1 MEKNILKI
9 NITGHRPGKLYGY
22 DIHRPEYNDIRN
34 QIKGSLVM
42 LIKKYAAEKV
52 VCYSGMALGID
63 QIFIECCIE
72 AREYYKKHGI
82 ELKIIA
88 AIPCHYYDNK
98 WRQESKDLYHELL
111 NECDEQLYVYDGP
124 YTKDCLDKRNK
135 FMVEKTDCTIAVWN
149 GTPSGTANCIKDAER
164 LGHEVVIINP

>member
-34 QIKGSLVM
+34 QIKGSLMM
-42 LIKKYAAEKV
+42 LIKKYAAEEV
-52 VCYSGMALGID
+52 ICYSGMALGTD

-72 AREYYKKHGI
+72 AREYYKKHG
-82 ELKIIA
+82 
-88 AIPCHYYDNK
+88 
-98 WRQESKDLYHELL
+98 
-111 NECDEQLYVYDGP
+111 
-124 YTKDCLDKRNK
+124 K

-149 GTPSGTANCIKDAER
+149 GSPSGTADCIKDAER